1 MTEKKKDLFVVGWE
15 KDDQPKQKVRNEIM
29 TVLNSYLPES
39 YDREVFSNK
48 INVIFTH
55 IVDQAMMGFNWVA

>member
-1 MTEKKKDLFVVGWE
+1 MTYCIYIAQMN
-15 KDDQPKQKVRNEIM
+15 QPKQKVRNEIM
-29 TVLNSYLPES
+29 TVLNSHLPES

-55 IVDQAMMGFNWVA
+55 IVDQSMMGFNWVE